1 MFRIASTSEKLGKM
15 LLKTTFYG
23 FFCLMLFR
31 KQPIKQKH
39 KKKND
44 YDYYYFHSYFKNSK
58 RKSKNEVSHYSL
70 NKTSSI
76 LQSIDT
82 R

>member
-15 LLKTTFYG
+15 LLKTTFYS

-31 KQPIKQKH
+31 KQPIKQKCI
-39 KKKND
+39 KKTVTTIIIT
-44 YDYYYFHSYFKNSK
+44 SIVISK
-58 RKSKNEVSHYSL
+58 TLRENQKMKSL
-70 NKTSSI
+70 I
-76 LQSIDT
+76 T